1 MEKFIDITLEPVS
14 EAEIANLKREQDI
27 EHLKNIL
34 SYVRYRV
41 DREVTLTDW
50 GVKVYSINPDGDWFY
65 YVETLDTEDMVTYW
79 CYDDSISKEI
89 DSPEVAARG
98 MYEYIEDYLQ
108 EKSIA

>member
-1 MEKFIDITLEPVS
+1 MKKNCISLEPMS
-14 EAEIANLKREQDI
+14 EAEIAILKREQDI

-34 SYVRYRV
+34 SYVRYDL

-50 GVKVYSINPDGDWFY
+50 GVKVFSINPDGDWFY